1 MRERMLYA
9 WNMRKVL
16 AAVCSAL
23 AVAVVAIPAGV
34 AQAQPDKAGAAHDYK
49 SQPLNLHREQLGT
62 VAYAGN
68 ARARMRAGDC
78 EGALASFDLALSTSN
93 QDPTLYR
100 DRGLCHE
107 KLGHPFP
114 AVDDYRVYLTNV
126 PDAPDAPAI
135 RERLARLEDETTG
148 RAPAADKNDD
158 ADVPPATAE
167 ASGSVSA
174 SASAGGAGSASS
186 ASASVTS
193 RDKLAYNERDDDP
206 LDTPLRRGKGFTLAP
221 FFSEHKWFFSNTTF
235 GDAQTW
241 SESVGAQLRYSGG
254 AVAALVVEVGY
265 EHFNSSTSADRFTI
279 AGLTSLLAVELR
291 FRLDPEYDN
300 QLFLAPGLGYEHI
313 AYSPTNPELPSISVN
328 GLVPRMRFGYRH
340 VFEADASLDFSI
352 DLGVAKWFVPGS
364 AGTLDI
370 PATALVAANVAL
382 AWGL

>member
-1 MRERMLYA
+1 
-9 WNMRKVL
+9 MRKVL
-16 AAVCSAL
+16 VAVSSAL
-23 AVAVVAIPAGV
+23 AFAVVAIPAGV
-34 AQAQPDKAGAAHDYK
+34 AQAQPDKASAAHNYK
-49 SQPLNLHREQLGT
+49 PQPLNLRREQLGT
-62 VAYAGN
+62 TAYAGQ

-78 EGALASFDLALSTSN
+78 AGALASFDQALGTSN

-114 AVDDYRVYLTNV
+114 AVDDYRVYLTDV

-148 RAPAADKNDD
+148 RTPAADKNDD
-158 ADVPPATAE
+158 ADVPPATPE
-167 ASGSVSA
+167 ASASVSA
-174 SASAGGAGSASS
+174 SAGGPGSMS

-193 RDKLAYNERDDDP
+193 RDRLAYNERDDDP

-221 FFSEHKWFFSNTTF
+221 FFSVHKWFSSGSSF

-254 AVAALVVEVGY
+254 AVAALLVEVGY
-265 EHFNSSTSADRFTI
+265 EHFNSSTSADPFTI

-300 QLFLAPGLGYEHI
+300 QLFLAPGLGYEHV
-313 AYSPTNPELPSISVN
+313 AYSPTNPEFPSFSVN
-328 GLVPRMRFGYRH
+328 GLVPRMRLGYRH
-340 VFEADASLDFSI
+340 VFEADAALDFSI
-352 DLGVAKWFVPGS
+352 DVGVAKWFVPSDASGG
-364 AGTLDI
+364 AFDI
-370 PATALVAANVAL
+370 PATALVAANVGL